1 MREEMLSIEDCSIS
15 SSGNTIISQLY
26 LQIYKAEIFGI
37 ILDRMIDRKCLL
49 ELLRGNVPPASG
61 RIFIEGRKIVPS
73 ECPRHF
79 SQAAAVIDNT
89 SKLISSLSI
98 AENVLLFSE
107 SIRNYIVEK
116 KKYDGLLD
124 TIKKKLMVDI
134 DTDKPVSCLSIKE
147 RVIIEL
153 IRAYAEGKKLVVMAD
168 ITGFLKSTELEEIFR
183 LICRLRNS
191 GTTFIIIEVYGD
203 IVFKWADRL
212 SVIREGKTLG
222 IFSPG
227 DIKRQQIFS
236 AIMKGRKRKQNSRKA
251 DAGPDGQDFGFNGER
266 DKTLEFVDINTQLLK
281 DLNLSVG
288 SGEVLKI
295 YYMDDAS
302 CSHIIELLKGMRRQ
316 LSGRMLVAGK
326 EYRVRDTHQ
335 AVDKGICFIEESPYK
350 SMFVSEMSIMD
361 NLCLPLARK
370 VPLMWARN
378 RYGRSI
384 KELVSQ
390 FIDIDIGKVKLSA
403 LSHVQLQ
410 QIAYLKWYMFAPAVV
425 VCIKP
430 FTEVDIHIRE
440 VTVEMIGLLQK
451 RGISVV
457 ILTPNFSETYLVDG
471 ETLYIKDGRT
481 IGEDEVYQIIY
492 GSK

>member
-370 VPLMWARN
+370 VPLMWARK